1 MKCAS
6 CGKELA
12 AGAKFCPA
20 CGTSTA
26 PAPIVPEPT
35 PEPVPEFVYEPAP
48 EPTPIPEFVYE
59 PAPEPAKKA
68 APAPVIPAPV
78 AAKPEVKLLGPWGYF
93 GLQILFSIPVIGF
106 ILLIVFSFDNSHLNR
121 RNFARSYWC
130 GLIIW
135 LILIVVLFVILA
147 ATGVL
152 ADLSELIQ
160 SAM

>member
-1 MKCAS
+1 MKCVS

-12 AGAKFCPA
+12 DGAKFCPA

-26 PAPIVPEPT
+26 PTPIVPEPAPEPFVEPI
-35 PEPVPEFVYEPAP
+35 PEPVKV
-48 EPTPIPEFVYE
+48 
-59 PAPEPAKKA
+59 
-68 APAPVIPAPV
+68 APAPVKAAPAPV

-135 LILIVVLFVILA
+135 VILMVVLFVILA

-152 ADLSELIQ
+152 ADLSELLQ
-160 SAM
+160 YSF

>member
-1 MKCAS
+1 MENNGFTPENAVCAN
-6 CGKELA
+6 CGTPLSAEQA
-12 AGAKFCPA
+12 FCPA

-26 PAPIVPEPT
+26 PTPIVPEPAPEPFVEPI
-35 PEPVPEFVYEPAP
+35 PEPVKV
-48 EPTPIPEFVYE
+48 
-59 PAPEPAKKA
+59 
-68 APAPVIPAPV
+68 APAPVKATPAPV

-135 LILIVVLFVILA
+135 VILMVVLFVILA

-152 ADLSELIQ
+152 ADLSELLQ
-160 SAM
+160 YGF